1 MKKLGATIC
10 CIVALQFAQ
19 SKEIIAAF
27 GKTANIAFN
36 GWSVEPYAAFS
47 DVIFNEG
54 GIELH
59 SINGGDY
66 TINFQHKMVELQD
79 YSNIQIQLNFL
90 STQNAK
96 LNFVDAA
103 LSSDGKAWS
112 YLAVDQKLLSADIEN
127 ANSDFKHL
135 KISVNLSLKS
145 NAIFQFT
152 DLELSGNKNKTELQE
167 QLPEVKQEQPFFVF
181 CFNRSI
187 TVETKL
193 ESPYYE
199 TSESTRIEP
208 ELNDG
213 IYIVSIIQNQ
223 QLIMNKKVIF

>member
-1 MKKLGATIC
+1 
-10 CIVALQFAQ
+10 
-19 SKEIIAAF
+19 
-27 GKTANIAFN
+27 
-36 GWSVEPYAAFS
+36 
-47 DVIFNEG
+47 
-54 GIELH
+54 
-59 SINGGDY
+59 
-66 TINFQHKMVELQD
+66 MVELQD

-193 ESPYYE
+193 ESPYTIVITNLAGQNVFYYE